1 MQAALSGEVQG
12 AVNAARTKA
21 NALAAHPERAASVRP
36 GGSESAPDAAQVGPT
51 LRQLPADPATRLERD
66 ALMAILQHP
75 EEIGHDLV
83 QRASQVAMANASLA
97 VVRDAVA
104 ASLGSISL
112 GSIGSEPIDPKGWLD
127 RIIAEVPEPF
137 SALVKELGMAP
148 IPEQSGRELTAYCTG
163 VTVSLIERDLL
174 RLKAELLG
182 RLQRTDAQSEQ
193 EKYRE
198 VQRSLVSVESQRR
211 ALRAD

>member
-1 MQAALSGEVQG
+1 M
-12 AVNAARTKA
+12 NAARAK
-21 NALAAHPERAASVRP
+21 S
-36 GGSESAPDAAQVGPT
+36 SAPSARSERVASARTDEPEPASDAAQVGPT

-83 QRASQVAMANASLA
+83 QRASQVAMANGSLA

-104 ASLGSISL
+104 ASMEAVDS
-112 GSIGSEPIDPKGWLD
+112 KGWLD
-127 RIIAEVPEPF
+127 RIISEVPAPF

-163 VTVSLIERDLL
+163 VTISLIERDLL

-182 RLQRTDAQSEQ
+182 RLQRTDSTTEQ

-198 VQRSLVSVESQRR
+198 VQRALMSVESQRR